1 MAPPM
6 QAILQEHRS
15 NKLTNAARGLDR
27 LGDGPYFH
35 KSTLIEL
42 CKMIHFIKG
51 NEILQMQCTNFI
63 TQILT
68 LLILGLSL
76 T

>member
-6 QAILQEHRS
+6 QAILQDLRS
-15 NKLTNAARGLDR
+15 NKRTNAARGLDR

-42 CKMIHFIKG
+42 CKMINFIIG
-51 NEILQMQCTNFI
+51 NKILQCTNFI